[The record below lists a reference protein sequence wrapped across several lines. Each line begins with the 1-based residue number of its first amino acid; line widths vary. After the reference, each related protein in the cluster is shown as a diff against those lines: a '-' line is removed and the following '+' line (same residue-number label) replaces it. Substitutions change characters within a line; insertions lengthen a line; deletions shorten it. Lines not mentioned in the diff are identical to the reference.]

1 MDESGQP
8 DRGGPQPLAA
18 AEIMPESV
26 RWIRSRLG
34 FNLLKQEIMHAGNA
48 VLADGTIVDW

>member
-1 MDESGQP
+1 MNPGSP
-8 DRGGPQPLAA
+8 VAAARGPFAA